1 MRLKT
6 ILFGVAIVAVSFV
19 ASLQTMDWLWP
30 VALDKPVLAPLP
42 PLPPVTRSSQIVA
55 PIAVSISAI
64 GAALDRAAPREMT
77 GKADNPAAQILSNAD
92 ITWTITRGPLAL
104 TGTQNALALS
114 TPLNGKLAVLGSLST
129 NANSALGNAL
139 GNVLGG
145 NVAKQIGNIN
155 IKSLNANAAI
165 RGNVAVTSRP
175 ELTTTWRID
184 PKLSAQ
190 VTLDDSSLTVAGA
203 KVAVPTQVKPVID
216 KTVNDQLAALQQK
229 LRNDPRLETVAR
241 REWAKACRSLALP
254 AAAPGLPPLWL
265 EMRPVRA
272 IAAQPSIDA
281 GTVTLTMG
289 IQAET
294 RIVAT
299 QTNPDCP
306 FPAALD
312 IVKPDAASVK
322 IALPIDLPFTNVS
335 QIIEAQLKGRTF
347 PEDGS
352 GPVDVTVKT
361 ASVAAAGD
369 RLLISLLVN
378 AREKKSLLGL
388 GGDATIH
395 IWGRPVLDPQD
406 QILRLTDLQLAVES
420 DAAFGLLGAA
430 ARTAVPYLQ
439 RALAQRATIDLK
451 PFATIAQQRVASV
464 ISDFRKNDDGVRVET
479 SLSSIRLTDIAF
491 DSNTLRIVA
500 EATGTINVAIISLP
514 NF

>member
-19 ASLQTMDWLWP
+19 VSLQTMNWLWP
-30 VALDKPVLAPLP
+30 VAIDKLVLAPLP
-42 PLPPVTRSSQIVA
+42 PLPSITRSSQIVA
-55 PIAVSISAI
+55 PIAVSMSAI
-64 GAALDRAAPREMT
+64 GEALDRAAPRDMS
-77 GKADNPAAQILSNAD
+77 GKADTPAAQILSNAD
-92 ITWTITRGPLAL
+92 INWAIARGPISVS
-104 TGTQNALALS
+104 GTQNTLALS
-114 TPLNGKLAVLGSLST
+114 TPLNGKLSVLGSLST

-165 RGNVAVTSRP
+165 RGNVAVTSQP
-175 ELTTTWRID
+175 ELTSAWRID

-190 VTLDDSSLTVAGA
+190 VILDDSSLTVAGA

-216 KTVNDQLAALQQK
+216 KTVNEQLAALQQR
-229 LRNDPRLETVAR
+229 LRNDRTLETLAR

-254 AAAPGLPPLWL
+254 AAAQGLPPLWL
-265 EMRPVRA
+265 EMRPVQA
-272 IAAQPSIDA
+272 VAAQPAVDA
-281 GTVTLTMG
+281 RAVTLTMG

-294 RIVAT
+294 RIVAN
-299 QTNPDCP
+299 QTTPDCP
-306 FPAALD
+306 FPASLD
-312 IVKPDAASVK
+312 IVNADTSGVN
-322 IALPIDLPFTNVS
+322 IALPIDLPFTSVS

-352 GPVDVTVKT
+352 GPADVTVKT
-361 ASVAAAGD
+361 VSVAATGD
-369 RLLISLLVN
+369 RLLISLLVDV
-378 AREKKSLLGL
+378 REKKSVFGL
-388 GGDATIH
+388 GADATIH
-395 IWGRPVLDPQD
+395 VWGRPVLDPQD

-430 ARTAVPYLQ
+430 ARTVVPHLQ
-439 RALAQRATIDLK
+439 HALAQRATIDLK
-451 PFATIAQQRVASV
+451 PFAINAQQRVASL

-491 DSNTLRIVA
+491 DSDTLRIVA
-500 EATGTINVAIISLP
+500 EASGAISVAVTSLP
-514 NF
+514 NL